1 MRKTIVFVTHDI
13 DEAVRLG
20 DRIAVSWGRRAAAVR
35 DPGALLAAPANEYV
49 AAFVGAD
56 RGIRRMSVTEL
67 TEADLEHPTTVA
79 EGDDV
84 ARRPTAHPSSARA
97 VGWASSSGG
106 RVAQIGSTVPLG
118 ANLRQA
124 FAVLAGSDDDQVP
137 VLDGE
142 RYVGSIGAA
151 GVHHALRRS
160 APH

>member
-1 MRKTIVFVTHDI
+1 
-13 DEAVRLG
+13 
-20 DRIAVSWGRRAAAVR
+20 
-35 DPGALLAAPANEYV
+35 
-49 AAFVGAD
+49 
-56 RGIRRMSVTEL
+56 MSVTEL

-84 ARRPTAHPSSARA
+84 TRAADGTAVIGEGGRLAGVVR
-97 VGWASSSGG
+97 GG
-106 RVAQIGSTVPLG
+106 RVAPVGATVPLG

-151 GVHHALRRS
+151 GVHRALRRS
-160 APH
+160 APPASPE